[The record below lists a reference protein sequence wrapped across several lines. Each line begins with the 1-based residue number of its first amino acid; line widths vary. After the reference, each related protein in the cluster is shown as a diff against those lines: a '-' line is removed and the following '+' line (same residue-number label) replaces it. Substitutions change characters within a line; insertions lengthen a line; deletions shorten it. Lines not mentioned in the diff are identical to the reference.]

1 MSGGE
6 YLFYAKPTRVNQQTQ
21 HLKLV
26 DAEAH
31 HASQVLRIRRGD
43 EIFVTNGAGDIFR
56 GEAEQITPT
65 EMDVHI
71 VETVRNRQPNPLP
84 VLALSLI
91 KKRDRL
97 EFMLEKAVEIGV
109 QKVLLFNADH
119 SERVKLRK
127 DRVDAILLRAMKQ
140 SRRPFLPETMYFDSL
155 DELLALYD
163 DLDGLNTQNVLKD
176 ELEGEFKD
184 ELKEEFDGE
193 LEGVLKS
200 LGTGSGIKTG
210 GRYPAGEPNEKR
222 SQNMKALWVMGDQ
235 YATEKSL
242 NTPHLQQVL
251 HNAITKTS
259 QHTHLVGVLGP
270 EGGLSKREKQ
280 LLTDKDVIAL
290 NLGAYRLRAETAAI
304 LMADRLVHCQ
314 PV

>member
-1 MSGGE
+1 MAGGE

-21 HLKLV
+21 HLKLM

-31 HASQVLRIRRGD
+31 HASQVLRVRRGD
-43 EIFVTNGAGDIFR
+43 EIYVTNGAGDIFR

-65 EMDVHI
+65 EMDVRI

-97 EFMLEKAVEIGV
+97 EFMLEKAVEIGI

-140 SRRPFLPETMYFDSL
+140 SRRPFLPEAVYLDSL
-155 DELLALYD
+155 GEIVALYD
-163 DLDGLNTQNVLKD
+163 DLDGLNTVNLLKD
-176 ELEGEFKD
+176 ELEDELKEESKD
-184 ELKEEFDGE
+184 ELKEESKVE
-193 LEGVLKS
+193 LKS
-200 LGTGSGIKTG
+200 PGTGSGIRTG
-210 GRYPAGEPNEKR
+210 DRNPAGEEHENK
-222 SQNMKALWVMGDQ
+222 SQNTKALWVMGDQ

-242 NTPHLQQVL
+242 NTPRLQQVL
-251 HNAITKTS
+251 QKAITTTS
-259 QHTHLVGVLGP
+259 QSTHLVGVLGP
-270 EGGLSKREKQ
+270 EGGLSKRERK
-280 LLTDKDVIAL
+280 LLTDMDVIAL

-304 LMADRLVHCQ
+304 LMADRLVHYQ